1 MDTKNNVMHVNPKH
15 KWQKKKKNRL
25 VKYLKTKNFSVSINQ
40 ETDSIDRKSGKIR
53 FLKNKAF

>member
-1 MDTKNNVMHVNPKH
+1 MDTKNNAMHVNPKH